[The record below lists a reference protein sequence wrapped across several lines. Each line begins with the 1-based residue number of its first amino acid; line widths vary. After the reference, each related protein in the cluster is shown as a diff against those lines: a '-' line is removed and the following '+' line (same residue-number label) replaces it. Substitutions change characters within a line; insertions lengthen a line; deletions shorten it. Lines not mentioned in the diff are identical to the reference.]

1 MIKIAAVENSGV
13 MAKRPMVSAGPATL
27 YGKLLIKM
35 KMKVRAEGDRYL
47 SNLADRISHP
57 HGVYVTQLADH
68 YDYSFV

>member
-35 KMKVRAEGDRYL
+35 KMKMKVRAEGDRYL

-68 YDYSFV
+68 

>member
-1 MIKIAAVENSGV
+1 MIKITAVENSGV
-13 MAKRPMVSAGPATL
+13 MAKRLMVSAGPAAL

-68 YDYSFV
+68 

>member
-1 MIKIAAVENSGV
+1 

-68 YDYSFV
+68 

>member
-1 MIKIAAVENSGV
+1 
-13 MAKRPMVSAGPATL
+13 MAKRLMVSAGPAAL

-35 KMKVRAEGDRYL
+35 KMKMKMKLRAERDRYL

-68 YDYSFV
+68 